1 MYNYFGDKMNIY
13 DFDNT
18 IYEGDTGV
26 DMVLYGLKKYPF
38 KVIKCIIKG
47 LKLKRKYKT
56 TNISEVKEEFF
67 AFLYEIKD
75 LDKFINS
82 FIDSHI
88 KNIKPWYKNQQKDN
102 DTIIS
107 ASYDLWINPFCKRLG
122 IKNIICTN
130 VDNKGKIIG
139 ENCKGEEKVKRFKK
153 EFPNVEVFE
162 SYSDSSTDIP
172 MLLLAKKPFIVDG
185 NIIKPY
191 KEGSYFP
198 IDE

>member
-1 MYNYFGDKMNIY
+1 MNIY

-26 DMVLYGLKKYPF
+26 DMMLYGFKKYPF
-38 KVIKCIIKG
+38 KVLKCVIRG
-47 LKLKRKYKT
+47 LKLKKKYNSL
-56 TNISEVKEEFF
+56 NISEVKEEFF
-67 AFLYEIKD
+67 SFLYEIKD
-75 LDKFINS
+75 LNKFIES

-88 KNIKPWYKNQQKDN
+88 KNIKPWYKNQQKEN

-107 ASYDLWINPFCKRLG
+107 ASYDLWINPFCERLG
-122 IKNIICTN
+122 IKNIICTK
-130 VDNKGKIIG
+130 VDDKGKIIG
-139 ENCKGEEKVKRFKK
+139 ENCKGEEKVKRFKE

-172 MLLLAKKPFIVDG
+172 MLLLAKKPFVVDG
-185 NIIKPY
+185 NVIRPY
-191 KEGSYFP
+191 TEGSYFP

>member
-26 DMVLYGLKKYPF
+26 DMVLYGLKKFPF
-38 KVIKCIIKG
+38 KVIKCIVRG
-47 LKLKRKYKT
+47 LKLRRKYKT

-82 FIDSHI
+82 FIDTHI
-88 KNIKPWYKNQQKDN
+88 KNIKPWYKEKQKKN

-107 ASYDLWINPFCKRLG
+107 ASYDLWINPFCERLG

-130 VDNKGKIIG
+130 VDEKGKIIG

-153 EFPNVEVFE
+153 EFPNVEVHE

>member
-1 MYNYFGDKMNIY
+1 MNIY

-18 IYEGDTGV
+18 IYEGDTVV
-26 DMVLYGLKKYPF
+26 DMMLYGFKKYPF
-38 KVIKCIIKG
+38 KVIKCVIRG
-47 LKLKRKYKT
+47 LKLKKKYNSL
-56 TNISEVKEEFF
+56 NISEVKEEFF
-67 AFLYEIKD
+67 SFLYEIKD
-75 LDKFINS
+75 LNKFIES
-82 FIDSHI
+82 FIDSHM
-88 KNIKPWYKNQQKDN
+88 KNIKPWYKNQQKEN

-107 ASYDLWINPFCKRLG
+107 ASYDLWINPFCERLG
-122 IKNIICTN
+122 IKNIICTK
-130 VDNKGKIIG
+130 VDDKGKIIG
-139 ENCKGEEKVKRFKK
+139 ENCKGEEKVKRFKE

-185 NIIKPY
+185 NVIRPY

>member
-26 DMVLYGLKKYPF
+26 DIVLYGLKKFPF
-38 KVIKCIIKG
+38 KVIKCIVRG
-47 LKLKRKYKT
+47 LKLRRKYKT

-75 LDKFINS
+75 LNKFINS
-82 FIDSHI
+82 FIDTHI
-88 KNIKPWYKNQQKDN
+88 KNIKPWYKEKQKEN

-130 VDNKGKIIG
+130 VDEKGKIIG

-153 EFPNVEVFE
+153 EFPNVEVLE

>member
-26 DMVLYGLKKYPF
+26 DMVLYGLKKHPF

-47 LKLKRKYKT
+47 LKLRKKYKSS
-56 TNISEVKEEFF
+56 NIGAVKEEFF
-67 AFLYEIKD
+67 ALLYQIKD
-75 LDKFINS
+75 LDKFIDS

-88 KNIKPWYKNQQKDN
+88 KNIKPWYKSQQKEN

-107 ASYDLWINPFCKRLG
+107 ASYDLWINPFCERLG
-122 IKNIICTN
+122 IKNIICTK
-130 VDNKGKIIG
+130 VDDKGKIIG
-139 ENCKGEEKVKRFKK
+139 ENCKGEEKVKRFRE
-153 EFPNVEVFE
+153 EFPNAEVLE

-185 NIIKPY
+185 NKIKPY
-191 KEGSYFP
+191 SEGSYFP